1 MGKYL
6 LKKLV
11 IIETLMIGIVS
22 LFIVMNYF
30 SNNTIWDLI
39 IHDEPEDVLLY
50 ENKDATSKAK
60 VQIYEKW
67 SLSLF
72 DRYIRVDITFNNL
85 ETYSYSTVC
94 YASENLDFNNTQD
107 VNVKWKRH
115 IPSIYMRNHP
125 TITIKSII
133 QKEYTGSAKWNQKL
147 SEARAQAV
155 YDALIKEGVSKD
167 QLELVG
173 FGGTANMFGKNFLN
187 RVVILE

>member
-6 LKKLV
+6 LKKFV

-50 ENKDATSKAK
+50 ENRDATSKAK

-72 DRYIRVDITFNNL
+72 DRYVRVDITFNNL

-94 YASENLDFNNTQD
+94 YASENLDFNNAQD

-125 TITIKSII
+125 TMIIRSII
-133 QKEYTGSAKWNQKL
+133 QKE
-147 SEARAQAV
+147 
-155 YDALIKEGVSKD
+155 
-167 QLELVG
+167 
-173 FGGTANMFGKNFLN
+173 
-187 RVVILE
+187 

>member
-6 LKKLV
+6 LKKIV

-39 IHDEPEDVLLY
+39 IHDEHEDVLLY
-50 ENKDATSKAK
+50 ENRDATSKAK

-85 ETYSYSTVC
+85 ETYNYSTVC
-94 YASENLDFNNTQD
+94 YASENLDFNNAQD
-107 VNVKWKRH
+107 VNVK
-115 IPSIYMRNHP
+115 
-125 TITIKSII
+125 
-133 QKEYTGSAKWNQKL
+133 
-147 SEARAQAV
+147 
-155 YDALIKEGVSKD
+155 
-167 QLELVG
+167 
-173 FGGTANMFGKNFLN
+173 
-187 RVVILE
+187 

>member
-50 ENKDATSKAK
+50 ENRDATSKAK

-72 DRYIRVDITFNNL
+72 DRHIRVDITFNNL

-94 YASENLDFNNTQD
+94 YASENLDFKNTQD
-107 VNVKWKRH
+107 VNVKWKRY

-125 TITIKSII
+125 TMTIRSII
-133 QKEYTGSAKWNQKL
+133 QKE
-147 SEARAQAV
+147 
-155 YDALIKEGVSKD
+155 
-167 QLELVG
+167 
-173 FGGTANMFGKNFLN
+173 
-187 RVVILE
+187 

>member
-11 IIETLMIGIVS
+11 ITETLMIGIVS

-50 ENKDATSKAK
+50 ENRDATSKAK

-72 DRYIRVDITFNNL
+72 DRHIRVDITFNNL

-94 YASENLDFNNTQD
+94 YSSENLDFNNAQD
-107 VNVKWKRH
+107 VNVKWKRY

-125 TITIKSII
+125 TMTIRSII
-133 QKEYTGSAKWNQKL
+133 QKE
-147 SEARAQAV
+147 
-155 YDALIKEGVSKD
+155 
-167 QLELVG
+167 
-173 FGGTANMFGKNFLN
+173 
-187 RVVILE
+187 

>member
-72 DRYIRVDITFNNL
+72 DRYIRVDITFNN
-85 ETYSYSTVC
+85 S
-94 YASENLDFNNTQD
+94 QD

-125 TITIKSII
+125 TITIRSII
-133 QKEYTGSAKWNQKL
+133 QKE
-147 SEARAQAV
+147 
-155 YDALIKEGVSKD
+155 
-167 QLELVG
+167 
-173 FGGTANMFGKNFLN
+173 
-187 RVVILE
+187 

>member
-39 IHDEPEDVLLY
+39 IHDESEDVLLY

-67 SLSLF
+67 SL
-72 DRYIRVDITFNNL
+72 
-85 ETYSYSTVC
+85 
-94 YASENLDFNNTQD
+94 
-107 VNVKWKRH
+107 
-115 IPSIYMRNHP
+115 
-125 TITIKSII
+125 
-133 QKEYTGSAKWNQKL
+133 
-147 SEARAQAV
+147 
-155 YDALIKEGVSKD
+155 
-167 QLELVG
+167 
-173 FGGTANMFGKNFLN
+173 
-187 RVVILE
+187 

>member
-11 IIETLMIGIVS
+11 ITETLMIGIVS

-30 SNNTIWDLI
+30 SNNIWDLI

-50 ENKDATSKAK
+50 ENRDATSKAK

-72 DRYIRVDITFNNL
+72 DRHIRVDITFNNL

-125 TITIKSII
+125 TMTIRSII
-133 QKEYTGSAKWNQKL
+133 QKE
-147 SEARAQAV
+147 
-155 YDALIKEGVSKD
+155 
-167 QLELVG
+167 
-173 FGGTANMFGKNFLN
+173 
-187 RVVILE
+187 

>member
-22 LFIVMNYF
+22 LFIVINYF

-39 IHDEPEDVLLY
+39 IHDESEDVLLY

-94 YASENLDFNNTQD
+94 YSSENLDFNNAQD
-107 VNVKWKRH
+107 VNVKWKKH

-125 TITIKSII
+125 TMTIKSIT
-133 QKEYTGSAKWNQKL
+133 QKE
-147 SEARAQAV
+147 
-155 YDALIKEGVSKD
+155 
-167 QLELVG
+167 
-173 FGGTANMFGKNFLN
+173 
-187 RVVILE
+187 

>member
-11 IIETLMIGIVS
+11 ITETLMIGIVS

-50 ENKDATSKAK
+50 ENRDATSKAK

-72 DRYIRVDITFNNL
+72 DRHIRVDITFNNL

-94 YASENLDFNNTQD
+94 YASKNLDFNNTQD
-107 VNVKWKRH
+107 VNVKWKRY

-125 TITIKSII
+125 TMTIRSII
-133 QKEYTGSAKWNQKL
+133 QKE
-147 SEARAQAV
+147 
-155 YDALIKEGVSKD
+155 
-167 QLELVG
+167 
-173 FGGTANMFGKNFLN
+173 
-187 RVVILE
+187 

>member
-1 MGKYL
+1 MKKVLTKFIILETIIL
-6 LKKLV
+6 L
-11 IIETLMIGIVS
+11 IV
-22 LFIVMNYF
+22 LFLITKNYF

-39 IHDEPEDVLLY
+39 IHEEPEDVLLY
-50 ENKDATSKAK
+50 ENRDATSKAK

-94 YASENLDFNNTQD
+94 YASENLDFNNAQD

-125 TITIKSII
+125 TITIRSII
-133 QKEYTGSAKWNQKL
+133 QKE
-147 SEARAQAV
+147 
-155 YDALIKEGVSKD
+155 
-167 QLELVG
+167 
-173 FGGTANMFGKNFLN
+173 
-187 RVVILE
+187 